1 MFHECS
7 IIMDGHTSESSLLAL
22 RGWVGAVSRISNR
35 TIWLIIIIINMYYFY
50 CSWLHRSPPG
60 NGVEF
65 SSSSSSLMTIRPIIL
80 LFLKNK
86 GLACEEDSVFKHS
99 TCVNKTIRQG
109 DGRGEGG
116 GGSTVCRKKSGR
128 VLLMME
134 SWMDDGGGM
143 QMNGFAWPQGRILI
157 PFVTN

>member
-35 TIWLIIIIINMYYFY
+35 TIWLIIIIIIIIIIVRDCTGALLVMV
-50 CSWLHRSPPG
+50 L
-60 NGVEF
+60 
-65 SSSSSSLMTIRPIIL
+65 SSVSSSLMTIRPIIL

-99 TCVNKTIRQG
+99 TCVNKTIRQA

-143 QMNGFAWPQGRILI
+143 QMNGFAWPEGRILI

>member
-1 MFHECS
+1 
-7 IIMDGHTSESSLLAL
+7 
-22 RGWVGAVSRISNR
+22 
-35 TIWLIIIIINMYYFY
+35 
-50 CSWLHRSPPG
+50 
-60 NGVEF
+60 
-65 SSSSSSLMTIRPIIL
+65 MTIRPIIL

-99 TCVNKTIRQG
+99 TCVNKTIRQA

-134 SWMDDGGGM
+134 SWMDGWRWNADERVCM
-143 QMNGFAWPQGRILI
+143 ATRKDTDSICNELIWFACGWPGTL
-157 PFVTN
+157 